1 MSEDFAARLEQSEQ
15 PAGTSLLL
23 AQLYREIGLAA
34 IAVEL
39 GIELDDYDTPSVD
52 VGEAGR
58 RELAA

>member
-39 GIELDDYDTPSVD
+39 GIELDDYDMPSVD